1 MQTHY
6 FHHTSIHTLDE
17 ACQLLDRL
25 IKFATASYFLL
36 DSDQRGARLNYDKWS
51 PREIIGHLT
60 DSARYNLMRF
70 TETVIHP
77 SPYRSK
83 SYNQVAL
90 VKIQDYQGQDD
101 ASLLQYWQ
109 LLNRQILQV
118 IPQITAEDIDKSIQI
133 EEEIHTLEYVIFD
146 YIGHLQFHLEQIF
159 GQIDESLLSK

>member
-6 FHHTSIHTLDE
+6 FHNTSIHTLEE

-25 IKFATASYFLL
+25 IKFASTSYFLL

-60 DSARYNLMRF
+60 DSARYNLVRF
-70 TETVIHP
+70 TETAIHT
-77 SPYRSK
+77 SPYISNG
-83 SYNQVAL
+83 YNQVAL

-101 ASLLQYWQ
+101 ANLLQYWQ
-109 LLNRQILQV
+109 LLNQQILRV
-118 IPQITAEDIDKSIQI
+118 IPHLSKEDLSKSIQI
-133 EEEIHTLEYVIFD
+133 QDEIFTLDYVIFD

-159 GQIDESLLSK
+159 GQIDESLLP